1 MFSIIILA
9 CALSFDALSVG
20 FTYSLKGIKIP
31 VVSKLL
37 IYIVSFCCAFISS
50 AAGERLSQLLP
61 YGFDQILSI
70 IMLASL
76 GAYLILSEYKVKKEK
91 KKKKK
96 EFCYVSKL
104 FGFTVTIISNP
115 TVGDYNNS
123 KIIEPAEAI
132 YIGLALSLDCI
143 GAGFG
148 YGISS
153 ANIWVFPFFIGL
165 FQIFLISVG
174 GFIGRIFSNLPIN
187 NKITSLLPGII
198 LIILSAIKLAE
209 LFN

>member
-1 MFSIIILA
+1 
-9 CALSFDALSVG
+9 
-20 FTYSLKGIKIP
+20 
-31 VVSKLL
+31 
-37 IYIVSFCCAFISS
+37 
-50 AAGERLSQLLP
+50 
-61 YGFDQILSI
+61 
-70 IMLASL
+70 MLTSL
-76 GAYLILSEYKVKKEK
+76 GIYLILSEYKVKKEK
-91 KKKKK
+91 KTKKK

-198 LIILSAIKLAE
+198 LIILSAIKLAG